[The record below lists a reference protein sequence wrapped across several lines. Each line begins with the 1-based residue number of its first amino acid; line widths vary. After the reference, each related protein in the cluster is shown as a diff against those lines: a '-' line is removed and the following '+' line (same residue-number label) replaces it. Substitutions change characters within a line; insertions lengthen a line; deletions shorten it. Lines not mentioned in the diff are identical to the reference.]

1 MLLLLLL
8 LLESVLPFSPSV
20 APKWTL
26 SAIWTQ
32 VENNTFSFN
41 QSLPHFIH
49 SVHLIPLHPLF
60 LQTCL
65 GATRQVFP
73 RGLAHVAQFTI
84 IIHSGSSYPLLR
96 NFHFGHQYPF
106 EHQFFKSSST
116 VSHSTVNL
124 LMSARDV
131 GG

>member
-8 LLESVLPFSPSV
+8 LLENVLPFSPSV

-26 SAIWTQ
+26 SAMTQ

-65 GATRQVFP
+65 GATRQDFP
-73 RGLAHVAQFTI
+73 QGLAHVAQFTI
-84 IIHSGSSYPLLR
+84 VIHSGSSYLLLR
-96 NFHFGHQYPF
+96 NFHFGYQYPF
-106 EHQFFKSSST
+106 VHQFFKSSST